1 MSGTEARES
10 ALLKFREQE
19 PVKFRRYLMKLE
31 HYARA
36 LRESY
41 EAGAVN
47 EKLATVLMKYV
58 RLMADTPE
66 VVDCDERARVMLNDR
81 ILFLKKMLPQ
91 LGMVDEE
98 TTLGVLV
105 KRIIAAR
112 GTTEYAW

>member
-1 MSGTEARES
+1 MSTDA

-19 PVKFRRYLMKLE
+19 PEKFKRYLFKLE
-31 HYARA
+31 KYARA

-47 EKLATVLMKYV
+47 EKLAIVLMKYV

-66 VVDCDERARVMLNDR
+66 IVDCDERARVMLNDR

-91 LGMVDEE
+91 LGLIDEQ

-112 GTTEYAW
+112 GTTQYAW